1 MARRFIE
8 PRLVLASHNRGK
20 LKEIGALI
28 GDLAIQVDLAG
39 DLGLPEPDETGATF
53 IDNALLKARAAVAA
67 TGLPALADDSGLCVT
82 ALGGQPG
89 IYSARW
95 GGPERDFAFAMA
107 KVHEALGNSA
117 DRSAYFIAVL
127 ALVWPDGDYH
137 LVEGRVEGQLIWPP
151 RGSGGFGYDPM
162 FVPEDQPLTF
172 GEMTAEEK
180 KQRSHRARAIKAL
193 RRDCFQP

>member
-107 KVHEALGNSA
+107 KVHEALGNSD

-137 LVEGRVEGQLIWPP
+137 LIEGRVEGQLVWPP

-172 GEMTAEEK
+172 GEMTAEKK
-180 KQRSHRARAIKAL
+180 KQRSHRARAIAAL
-193 RRDCFQP
+193 RRDCFQL